1 VGIGSTIELIRS
13 GDVIPH
19 IRNVIV
25 PADEAKMPLVP
36 YKWNDTHVDI
46 MLENFDTDE
55 VVREKNIT
63 GFFRGNRVE
72 GLSFGNISRMVNA
85 GFDSVPKIL
94 NMTIAD
100 FLKVEGFKEKTATK
114 LYNGIREKVDDASL
128 IQIMSATN
136 LFGRGFSEKRLEL
149 IMDYYPDVLLSKEP
163 NEQKIAKVA
172 AIKGMARKTAEA
184 FVERIPN
191 FIQFMQEIG
200 LTKKLSYV
208 KRMLIVDILYLE
220 KLLL

>member
-1 VGIGSTIELIRS
+1 
-13 GDVIPH
+13 
-19 IRNVIV
+19 
-25 PADEAKMPLVP
+25 
-36 YKWNDTHVDI
+36 
-46 MLENFDTDE
+46 
-55 VVREKNIT
+55 
-63 GFFRGNRVE
+63 VE
-72 GLSFGNISRMVNA
+72 GLSSGNINRMVNA

-114 LYNGIREKVDDASL
+114 LYNGIREKLDDASL

-149 IMDYYPDVLLSKEP
+149 IMDSYPDVLLSKEP
-163 NEQKIAKVA
+163 NEQKVAKVA

-191 FIQFMQEIG
+191 FVQFMQEIG
-200 LTKKLSYV
+200 LTNKLSYTKKSIDSGHPLYGKTIVMTGFRDTAIQDAIKSVGAKLGTSVSSQTFIVLV
-208 KRMLIVDILYLE
+208 KDALADDTGKTLEAKKLGIPVMTPEEFTKKYL
-220 KLLL
+220 